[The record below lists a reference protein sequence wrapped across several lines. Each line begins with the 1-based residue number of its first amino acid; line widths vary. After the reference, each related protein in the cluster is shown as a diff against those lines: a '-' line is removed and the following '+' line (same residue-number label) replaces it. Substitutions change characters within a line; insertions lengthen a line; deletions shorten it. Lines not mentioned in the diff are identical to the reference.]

1 VVNSSV
7 INRILI
13 ARGLRAFADGYVSLL
28 LPLYLLGLGYGPL
41 EVGLIATATL
51 LGSGLLTLV
60 VGLRAHRFHYRSVLL
75 AATLLMA
82 ATGLGFAACTEFWP
96 LLLIAIVGT
105 LNPSAGDVS
114 VFLPLEHAV
123 LSRSV
128 TDRERTAVFARYSLV
143 GALLAAIGS
152 LAAGVPALLAAAF
165 GVSQIGSLQLMFIA
179 YAVMSIPAGLLAE
192 RFSARA
198 MLIGAFLSSTVGA
211 FAIAAH
217 PSFAVAIPAYF
228 LMGVGFA
235 VLQVVTIPLLR
246 VAGGGENMAFL
257 GNMSQLIF
265 ALGSAV
271 SPYVYVYLDNGL
283 KSPAA
288 SRGALISVLA
298 KVAPA
303 GLYWVS
309 IYWVITAILLG
320 LIFVIA
326 LVKWPHVELMEN
338 EKVGS
343 LKTIV
348 QLLKSKT
355 VWLYFVGVVCYVGT
369 EQGVATKIKGFLVN
383 CHNISPDLA
392 NKVAVSGFWT
402 AMAVGCAVG
411 MGLVKLMDSR
421 KLLSAFMAGGFLT
434 LLFALFTPNPKL
446 ALFAMP
452 MMGFWCSVGCPIV
465 FALALN
471 SLEKHHGTFTGI
483 LCAGIV
489 GGGFLP
495 PIIG

>member
-1 VVNSSV
+1 MKPNYLIVLLVMVVFVSV
-7 INRILI
+7 SFVTNIMDPVGTDIQASFQLTE
-13 ARGLRAFADGYVSLL
+13 AQ
-28 LPLYLLGLGYGPL
+28 LGYL
-41 EVGLIATATL
+41 SFGL
-51 LGSGLLTLV
+51 
-60 VGLRAHRFHYRSVLL
+60 
-75 AATLLMA
+75 
-82 ATGLGFAACTEFWP
+82 
-96 LLLIAIVGT
+96 
-105 LNPSAGDVS
+105 
-114 VFLPLEHAV
+114 
-123 LSRSV
+123 
-128 TDRERTAVFARYSLV
+128 
-143 GALLAAIGS
+143 
-152 LAAGVPALLAAAF
+152 
-165 GVSQIGSLQLMFIA
+165 FIA

-192 RFSARA
+192 RFSART

-217 PSFAVAIPAYF
+217 PSFAVIIPSYF
-228 LMGVGFA
+228 LIGVGFA

-246 VAGGGENMAFL
+246 VAGGGENLAFL
-257 GNMSQLIF
+257 GNISQLIF

-271 SPYVYVYLDNGL
+271 SPYVYVYLDKGL
-283 KSPAA
+283 KSPAT
-288 SRGALISVLA
+288 SHDALIRVLA

-309 IYWVITAILLG
+309 VYWVITAILLC
-320 LIFVIA
+320 LILVIA
-326 LVKWPHVELMEN
+326 FVKWPHVELTEN

-343 LKTIV
+343 LNTVV
-348 QLLKSKT
+348 QLLKRKT
-355 VWLYFVGVVCYVGT
+355 VWLYLIGVVCYVGT

-383 CHNISPDLA
+383 CHHIDPDLA
-392 NKVAVSGFWT
+392 NKFAVSGFWS
-402 AMAVGCAVG
+402 AMAIGCAVG

-434 LLFALFTPNPKL
+434 LLFALFTPSPRL

-495 PIIG
+495 PIIGKIADHFGPMGLRYGMLANLVTLAYLFGMGLWARPLINNSTISVSPKTKTSVAEQAHV

>member
-1 VVNSSV
+1 MKHNYFIVLLVMVVFV
-7 INRILI
+7 
-13 ARGLRAFADGYVSLL
+13 AVSFVTNIMDPVGTDIQASFHLTEAQ
-28 LPLYLLGLGYGPL
+28 LGYL
-41 EVGLIATATL
+41 SFGL
-51 LGSGLLTLV
+51 
-60 VGLRAHRFHYRSVLL
+60 
-75 AATLLMA
+75 
-82 ATGLGFAACTEFWP
+82 
-96 LLLIAIVGT
+96 
-105 LNPSAGDVS
+105 
-114 VFLPLEHAV
+114 
-123 LSRSV
+123 
-128 TDRERTAVFARYSLV
+128 
-143 GALLAAIGS
+143 
-152 LAAGVPALLAAAF
+152 
-165 GVSQIGSLQLMFIA
+165 FIA

-192 RFSARA
+192 RFSART

-246 VAGGGENMAFL
+246 VAGGGENMAFF
-257 GNMSQLIF
+257 GNISQLIF

-271 SPYVYVYLDNGL
+271 SPYVYVYLDDGL

-288 SRGALISVLA
+288 SRDALISILA
-298 KVAPA
+298 KVAPT

-309 IYWVITAILLG
+309 IYWVIAAILLC

-343 LKTIV
+343 LKTVV

-392 NKVAVSGFWT
+392 NKVAVSGFWS

-434 LLFALFTPNPKL
+434 LLLALFTPNPKL

-495 PIIG
+495 PIIGKIADLFGPTGLRYGMLANLATLAYLFGMGLWSRPLINNSTIGVSQKTKTPVAERAHV

>member
-1 VVNSSV
+1 MKHNYFIVLLVMVVFV
-7 INRILI
+7 
-13 ARGLRAFADGYVSLL
+13 AVSFVTNIMDPVGTDIQASFHLTEAQ
-28 LPLYLLGLGYGPL
+28 LGYL
-41 EVGLIATATL
+41 SFGL
-51 LGSGLLTLV
+51 
-60 VGLRAHRFHYRSVLL
+60 
-75 AATLLMA
+75 
-82 ATGLGFAACTEFWP
+82 
-96 LLLIAIVGT
+96 
-105 LNPSAGDVS
+105 
-114 VFLPLEHAV
+114 
-123 LSRSV
+123 
-128 TDRERTAVFARYSLV
+128 
-143 GALLAAIGS
+143 
-152 LAAGVPALLAAAF
+152 
-165 GVSQIGSLQLMFIA
+165 FIA

-192 RFSARA
+192 RFSAKT

-288 SRGALISVLA
+288 SHDALISVLA

-309 IYWVITAILLG
+309 IYWVIAAILLC
-320 LIFVIA
+320 LVLVIA

-343 LKTIV
+343 LHTIV

-383 CHNISPDLA
+383 CHNIDPDLA
-392 NKVAVSGFWT
+392 NKVAVSGFWS
-402 AMAVGCAVG
+402 AMAIGCAVG
-411 MGLVKLMDSR
+411 MGLTKLFDSR
-421 KLLSAFMAGGFLT
+421 KLLSAFMVGGFLT
-434 LLFALFTPNPKL
+434 LLLALFTPNPKV

-471 SLEKHHGTFTGI
+471 SLEKHHGSFTGI

-495 PIIG
+495 PIIGKIADHFGPTGLRYGMLANLVTLAYLFSMGLWARPLINNSTIGVSQKTKTPVAEQAHV